1 MATITATHAKVAK
14 GVHKVIWLTLT
25 ETNTDG
31 SPYGPDEGGPFN
43 PDKTFHC
50 FGTWGGGTLVI
61 QGSNDGVNWLTL
73 TDIHSNAASYT
84 ADAIDTI
91 AENPLYIRPLVTA
104 GTGVDLDVILSAH
117 GVRPVR

>member
-1 MATITATHAKVAK
+1 MATITGTHAKVAK
-14 GVHKVIWLTLT
+14 GVHTVTWLTLT

-31 SPYGPDEGGPFN
+31 SPYGPNEGAPFN
-43 PDKTFHC
+43 PDKTFHI

-61 QGSNDGVNWLTL
+61 QGSNDGTNWLTL

-84 ADAIDTI
+84 ADAIDVI
-91 AENPLYIRPLVTA
+91 AESPLYVRPLVTA
-104 GTGVDLDVILSAH
+104 GSGVDLDVILVAH